1 MARQWTEA
9 DRQPGCI
16 WLEWGLV
23 AHPAIPYRFGDLLA
37 LARRS
42 WVLAMADEL
51 QARGYEEYRLSDAAS
66 LRLLLA
72 GPLSIGRLASAS
84 GVTRQ
89 AARKL
94 ARGLEER
101 HLAVTQGDPGDAR
114 KVNVELTAAGSAYA
128 QAIVAVIAALN
139 TRLAQQVTDE
149 ALAGADMVL
158 RAAITDSALQ
168 RIAGRISSPANRPVQ
183 AASPS

>member
-1 MARQWTEA
+1 MAY
-9 DRQPGCI
+9 D
-16 WLEWGLV
+16 
-23 AHPAIPYRFGDLLA
+23 AIPYRFGDLLA

-42 WVLAMADEL
+42 WGLAMADEL
-51 QARGYEEYRLSDAAS
+51 QARGYGDYRVSDAAS

-72 GPLSIGRLASAS
+72 GPLSIGRLAAAS

-101 HLAVTQGDPGDAR
+101 HLAVTQVDPDDAR
-114 KVNVELTAAGSAYA
+114 KINVALTATGSVYA
-128 QAIVAVIAALN
+128 QAIVEVIAALN
-139 TRLAQQVTDE
+139 TRLAQQVGDE
-149 ALAGADMVL
+149 ALPGADTVL

-168 RIAGRISSPANRPVQ
+168 RIAGRIASPANRPVQ
-183 AASPS
+183 AASPP